1 MIILGIAI
9 SHNSSAAL
17 MIDGE
22 IKGMIQE
29 ERFTKIKNQ
38 AGFPLESI
46 VALIND
52 HLDGKKN
59 KIDEVVYGS
68 TLYNPYFFLLR

>member
-1 MIILGIAI
+1 MITLGIAI

-29 ERFTKIKNQ
+29 ERLTKIKKSSWISFKSYKN
-38 AGFPLESI
+38 
-46 VALIND
+46 IN
-52 HLDGKKN
+52 
-59 KIDEVVYGS
+59 
-68 TLYNPYFFLLR
+68 

>member
-1 MIILGIAI
+1 MITLGIAI

-29 ERFTKIKNQ
+29 ERLTKIKNQ
-38 AGFPLESI
+38 AGFPLKAI
-46 VALIND
+46 KTLINT
-52 HLDGKKN
+52 HLDGKKD
-59 KIDEVVYGS
+59 KINEVVYGS
-68 TLYNPYFFLLR
+68 TLYNPIFFV